1 MNGQEHKITIEAQ
14 LDDEK
19 DILRIN
25 QSIIYQNTSDST
37 LNYIILH
44 NWVNGYK
51 NNKSP
56 LANRLIED
64 YDKSLFFA
72 KQKDRGYSIIN
83 NLTVDFEKVK
93 FFEKEDNKIDIIK
106 IVLNTPLKP
115 KNSTEINVTYD
126 VKIPN
131 SKFTS
136 YGKTKSGYH
145 LRYWYLV
152 PAVFDNN
159 WKTMSNL
166 NMDDLLTN
174 SSDFKVKIRLPKY
187 YYLSTNLSKQ
197 KTPVGK
203 LNEFLLT
210 GKQMTEVQM
219 NIDLEDKFKSYK
231 TNDFEIKTDLNN
243 TDIDNKLSA
252 LSLLSISVLLRS
264 VLISKSFVL

>member
-93 FFEKEDNKIDIIK
+93 F
-106 IVLNTPLKP
+106 LK
-115 KNSTEINVTYD
+115 S
-126 VKIPN
+126 
-131 SKFTS
+131 
-136 YGKTKSGYH
+136 
-145 LRYWYLV
+145 
-152 PAVFDNN
+152 AV
-159 WKTMSNL
+159 
-166 NMDDLLTN
+166 
-174 SSDFKVKIRLPKY
+174 
-187 YYLSTNLSKQ
+187 
-197 KTPVGK
+197 
-203 LNEFLLT
+203 
-210 GKQMTEVQM
+210 
-219 NIDLEDKFKSYK
+219 
-231 TNDFEIKTDLNN
+231 
-243 TDIDNKLSA
+243 
-252 LSLLSISVLLRS
+252 
-264 VLISKSFVL
+264 

>member
-1 MNGQEHKITIEAQ
+1 M
-14 LDDEK
+14 EK
-19 DILRIN
+19 VN

-174 SSDFKVKIRLPKY
+174 STNYTIKITLPKY
-187 YYLSTNLSKQ
+187 YYLSSNLYEYKTSKGAQ
-197 KTPVGK
+197 NEYLLVGK
-203 LNEFLLT
+203 
-210 GKQMTEVQM
+210 KKTEVLL
-219 NIDLEDKFKSYK
+219 NIDIINNFKSFK
-231 TNDFEIKTDLNN
+231 TKNICC
-243 TDIDNKLSA
+243 
-252 LSLLSISVLLRS
+252 ISFRFLQFKQHFS
-264 VLISKSFVL
+264 S

>member
-1 MNGQEHKITIEAQ
+1 MNGQEQKITIEAQ
-14 LDDEK
+14 LDDKK

-25 QSIIYQNTSDST
+25 QSIIYYNSSDST
-37 LNYIILH
+37 LNDIILH
-44 NWVNGYK
+44 NWMNGYK

-72 KQKDRGYSIIN
+72 KQKDRGYTTIN
-83 NLTVDFEKVK
+83 NLSVDFEKVN
-93 FFEKEDNKIDIIK
+93 FFEEKDGKIDIIK

-115 KNSTEINVTYD
+115 KKSVKINVTYD

-152 PAVFDNN
+152 PAVFNDN
-159 WKTMSNL
+159 WKIMSNL

-174 SSDFKVKIRLPKY
+174 SSDFIIKITLPKY
-187 YYLSTNLSKQ
+187 YYLSSNLIEQ
-197 KTPVGK
+197 KTSKGTM
-203 LNEFLLT
+203 NEFLLT
-210 GKQMTEVQM
+210 GKQITEVFM
-219 NIDLEDKFKSYK
+219 NIDIYNKYNTFK
-231 TNDFEIKTDLNN
+231 TN
-243 TDIDNKLSA
+243 
-252 LSLLSISVLLRS
+252 
-264 VLISKSFVL
+264 